1 MRDLEG
7 IMCFGIGPSIS
18 WLVAGLPIP
27 HLRYFQRL
35 DGSSKGHGNTGR
47 PELPE
52 AWREAQV
59 SASSRP
65 NRAFYPKDWPMPSWS
80 IGPSEAKACVFTR
93 WSRDIGSR
101 DHVNTS
107 LQP

>member
-47 PELPE
+47 PNCPKRGGRPKFPL
-52 AWREAQV
+52 QV
-59 SASSRP
+59 GQTG
-65 NRAFYPKDWPMPSWS
+65 PSIRK
-80 IGPSEAKACVFTR
+80 IGPCLVGQSGRLKPRYACLHGGLEISVAGTM
-93 WSRDIGSR
+93 
-101 DHVNTS
+101 
-107 LQP
+107 